1 MTRTALRLQDSYD
14 WNVVVTVRPRGYR
27 KAWLGLGELG
37 VPRQTDFWNVLV
49 MQADDP
55 RGFMAALQTLV
66 AEDERLAEA
75 ISHAVASTH
84 TFHFHTQQEFEDR
97 ACTLARDFVPALKGA
112 AFHVRMHRRGLKEL
126 LSSQGEEQFLD
137 HFFLERLEET
147 GAPGR
152 ITFED
157 PDYIVAVESVGT
169 QAGMSLWS
177 REDLERFPLL
187 GLD

>member
-1 MTRTALRLQDSYD
+1 MMQHALHLQDSYD

-27 KAWLGLGELG
+27 KAWRELGQLG

-49 MQADDP
+49 MQAQDP
-55 RGFMAALQTLV
+55 LAFLEVLQSRVNEDPKLAAAV
-66 AEDERLAEA
+66 
-75 ISHAVASTH
+75 SHAVTATH
-84 TFHFHTQQEFEDR
+84 TFHFQTRQEFERGASR
-97 ACTLARDFVPALKGA
+97 AVLDFLAALQGA
-112 AFHVRMHRRGLKEL
+112 TFHVRMHRRGLKER
-126 LSSQGEEQFLD
+126 LSSQAEEQFLD
-137 HFFLERLEET
+137 HFILERLEVT

-157 PDYIVAVESVGT
+157 PDYIVAVQSVGD
-169 QAGMSLWS
+169 QAGMSVWS